1 MVQIVPAI
9 LAKTEQEYKD
19 KLSQI
24 EQSKFFEGGWVQ
36 IDFMDNKF
44 VPNLSIGTEI
54 VAKYPTKQ
62 KIEAQLM
69 VEDPYFWATKF
80 KGIEVIRFI
89 APIETDKE
97 LLDRFVSFVKSNTEA
112 EVGFSFNPSTDIN
125 RLEDYKEI
133 AQAVL
138 IMSVNP
144 GFGGQ
149 DFMINAI
156 EKIKKAARLR
166 QNNNLHF
173 LIGVD
178 GGISSLVTRNLAE
191 AGANYLVI
199 GSHLFEGD
207 IDENIE
213 KIWESIQN

>member
-1 MVQIVPAI
+1 MVQIIPSI

-80 KGIEVIRFI
+80 KGIEITRFI
-89 APIETDKE
+89 APIESDKE
-97 LLDRFVSFVKSNTEA
+97 LLDQFVSFVKANTEA

-125 RLEDYKEI
+125 RLEDYKEV

-149 DFMINAI
+149 EFMPEALD
-156 EKIKKAARLR
+156 KVKKAARLR
-166 QNNNLHF
+166 LENNLHF

-178 GGISSLVTRNLAE
+178 GGVNSLVAKGLADG
-191 AGANYLVI
+191 GANYLVI
-199 GSHLFEGD
+199 GSHLLQGD
-207 IDENIE
+207 IDENLE
-213 KIWESIQN
+213 KIWESIQG